1 MIRALLPKSAPFFE
15 LLMEQNRLL
24 CEVTELLVAL
34 LEDYSTAKEVHHS
47 LASLEAKAD
56 KIHVKIT
63 KHLSQTFIT
72 PIDREDILHINK
84 EQEEAIDMLHNTA
97 NRLYIFELFRVRFP
111 MLQLARTLNRMAEV
125 TSSMLRGLSKKED
138 SHDTKVF
145 VSLHSEGEML
155 LSTGIAELHDMDGQA
170 PSVENLLM
178 IVKYSQIYDRMEQAL
193 RQLKQLCETIEEA
206 VLKNV

>member
-15 LLMEQNRLL
+15 LLMEQNRVL
-24 CEVTELLVAL
+24 CEVTELLAAL
-34 LEDYSTAKEVHHS
+34 LEDYSTAKEVLHL
-47 LASLEAKAD
+47 LAALEEKAD
-56 KIHVKIT
+56 KIHMNII

-97 NRLYIFELFRVRFP
+97 NRLYIFELLRVRFP
-111 MLQLARTLNRMAEV
+111 MIQLARTLNRMAGV

-145 VSLHSEGEML
+145 ISLNSEGEML
-155 LSTGIAELHDMDGQA
+155 VSTGISELHDMEGQS
-170 PSVENLLM
+170 PSVENLLT
-178 IVKYSQIYDRMEQAL
+178 IVKCSQVYDRMEQAL
-193 RQLKQLCETIEEA
+193 RQLKQLGETIEEA